1 MNEGI
6 KSGDSDDLGVV
17 QNQGL
22 YRASS
27 AGARNSR
34 PSLSCQG
41 YQPPMKLTVPANY
54 DLELV
59 PALAQYPVSEV
70 YGKLPGDLVGGGRP
84 SYMGTP
90 LTKTDLGRY
99 AAALQQQGIAFNYLL
114 NSSCHGNREWTRS
127 WQKRF
132 MRLLDTLGNLGIRHV
147 TVSTPFLLEAIKARR
162 PEFTVKVG
170 IYAQVD
176 TPRRAKFWEDL
187 GADAINLESF
197 SINRDFRRL
206 AAIRAAVRCDLQLIA
221 NHCCLPNCPLQSYH
235 QNGFAHS
242 SDGSRTLFIDYCFL
256 RCSQLR
262 LEDPSLFIKSAW
274 IRPEDLSRYEA
285 LGYTT
290 FKLIERGIPSAELL
304 KRVAAYSARR
314 FEGNLAEL
322 LLPYCFEQPVR
333 RSRFWILRYFFKP
346 FQLAPHKLWRLLE
359 LVRSQG
365 MLFPQQRLPIQIQA
379 AQIPGGFL
387 DAFEDRDCAATD
399 CGSCGYCETIS
410 RQAVRIEPEF
420 HRKSLEQFRA
430 VRSAMTTGRL
440 W

>member
-1 MNEGI
+1 
-6 KSGDSDDLGVV
+6 
-17 QNQGL
+17 
-22 YRASS
+22 
-27 AGARNSR
+27 
-34 PSLSCQG
+34 
-41 YQPPMKLTVPANY
+41 MKLTVPANY
-54 DLELV
+54 DLEVV
-59 PALAQYPVSEV
+59 PALARYPVTEV

-90 LTKTDLGRY
+90 LGARALGRY
-99 AAALQQQGIAFNYLL
+99 VAVLQQHGIAFNYLL
-114 NSSCHGNREWTRS
+114 NSSCQGNREWTRP

-132 MRLLDTLGNLGIRHV
+132 MRLLDWLGNIGIRHV
-147 TVSTPFLLEAIKARR
+147 TVSTPFLLEVIKARR
-162 PEFTVKVG
+162 PQFTVKVG

-206 AAIRAAVRCDLQLIA
+206 AAIREAVCCDLQLIA
-221 NHCCLPNCPLQSYH
+221 NHCCLPNCALQNYH

-242 SDGSRTLFIDYCFL
+242 SDGSRTIFIDYCFL
-256 RCSQLR
+256 RCSQMR
-262 LEDPSLFIKSAW
+262 LEDPALFVKSAW

-285 LGYTT
+285 MGYTT
-290 FKLIERGIPSAELL
+290 FKLIERGMPSAELI

-333 RSRFWILRYFFKP
+333 RSRFWTLRYFFKP
-346 FQLAPHKLWRLLE
+346 FQLAPHKLLRLLD

-365 MLFPQQRLPIQIQA
+365 MLFPKRHIPVHIDA
-379 AQIPGGFL
+379 AQIPGSFL
-387 DAFEDRDCAATD
+387 DAFEHRDCAATD

-410 RQAVRIEPEF
+410 QRAVHIEPEF
-420 HRKSLEQFRA
+420 HRASLEKFRA
-430 VRSAMTTGRL
+430 VQNALKTGGLWSISRL
-440 W
+440 PHG

>member
-1 MNEGI
+1 M
-6 KSGDSDDLGVV
+6 
-17 QNQGL
+17 
-22 YRASS
+22 
-27 AGARNSR
+27 
-34 PSLSCQG
+34 
-41 YQPPMKLTVPANY
+41 
-54 DLELV
+54 
-59 PALAQYPVSEV
+59 
-70 YGKLPGDLVGGGRP
+70 
-84 SYMGTP
+84 
-90 LTKTDLGRY
+90 
-99 AAALQQQGIAFNYLL
+99 
-114 NSSCHGNREWTRS
+114 
-127 WQKRF
+127 
-132 MRLLDTLGNLGIRHV
+132 
-147 TVSTPFLLEAIKARR
+147 
-162 PEFTVKVG
+162 VKVG

-176 TPRRAKFWEDL
+176 TPRRAQFWEDL

-197 SINRDFRRL
+197 SINRDFSRL

-221 NHCCLPNCPLQSYH
+221 NHCCLPNCALQSYH

-262 LEDPSLFIKSAW
+262 LEDPSLFVKSAW

-290 FKLIERGIPSAELL
+290 FKLIERGMPSAELL
-304 KRVAAYSARR
+304 KRVTAYSARR

-365 MLFPQQRLPIQIQA
+365 MLFPKQQHPIQIHA

-420 HRKSLEQFRA
+420 RRTSLEQFRA
-430 VRSAMTTGRL
+430 LRSAMTTGRL